1 MAASQPVQSSIVPR
15 HQPSVDLITT
25 QTTQDK
31 GFSLGELWNLI
42 LRRRFWFGITFGLV
56 MAGMGILSLRDWFF
70 YPIYQST
77 FRLLV
82 SDPLEDKERGGTNEL
97 DQLAR
102 FNTSVNTPNLIQVLG
117 SPMILE
123 PIARRLGI
131 SEEDLNTSVDVSPTR
146 DADVINITLRWGN
159 PNQGKIL
166 IEALAKEYLDYSLRQ
181 RQEKLK
187 QGLRFLDEQAPGLQQ
202 RVSELQQQL
211 AVFRRANTMLSPD
224 EQSRQLELDRG
235 SLARELRSLKQ
246 TEAQLLGMKMLVE
259 SGQLVSPFIEGAAP
273 IIESVDQ
280 ARNNIANNIQGA
292 FTPLLNELVNIEGQ
306 LATAQSTFKTDSPL
320 VQSLI
325 ARRNRIRPLLQKRE
339 QDAITSSLQ
348 VNLSQQ
354 VKVGEQIQDLGKVFN
369 KNPAL
374 IKQYEALQ
382 QRLEI
387 ARENLGSYLESR
399 EQFRLEVAQRTAP
412 WQMLSPPSFDA
423 FPVEPDLKRNLLLS
437 LFLASAAGVGVAFLR
452 DRADY
457 VFHSQSEVESQLSL
471 PVLATIP
478 YLPFST
484 EETIQQCVKDL
495 GSEGVNELDSER
507 VNDLLDSE
515 QRFAL
520 RESLRNFYHSLK
532 VLRAGKSLRI
542 IAITSSAANEG
553 KSTTTALLG
562 GSLANLGMKVLLVD
576 GDLRRARL
584 HRRFG
589 LDNSRGFTELFGEQ
603 PPSVDDLY
611 QWTTPNLAVLTSGP
625 MVPDPARLLSST
637 RCSEVINEIKKTPF
651 DLVIFDT
658 PPALELVDALLITEH
673 LDGLIMLVSIG
684 KVRRD
689 LPVQLIRKIN
699 SLEIDMLGLVCN
711 HRVFYNMGSSYEYG
725 YGYGYGSH
733 YGDDDD

>member
-1 MAASQPVQSSIVPR
+1 MATSQPFQSSIVPQ

-25 QTTQDK
+25 QTIQDK

-42 LRRRFWFGITFGLV
+42 LRRKFWFGITFGLV
-56 MAGMGILSLRDWFF
+56 MAVMGILSLRDWFF

-82 SDPLEDKERGGTNEL
+82 SDPLEDKERSGSNEL

-102 FNTSVNTPNLIQVLG
+102 FNTSVNTPNLIEVLG

-131 SEEDLNTSVDVSPTR
+131 SERDLNTSVDVSPTR

-187 QGLRFLDEQAPGLQQ
+187 QGLKFLDEQAPGLQQ

-412 WQMLSPPSFDA
+412 WQMLSPPSFEV

-520 RESLRNFYHSLK
+520 RESLRNFYQSLK
-532 VLRAGKSLRI
+532 VLRAGKSLRM
-542 IAITSSAANEG
+542 IAITSSVASEG

-562 GSLANLGMKVLLVD
+562 GSLANLGMKVLLID
-576 GDLRRARL
+576 GDLRRPRL
-584 HRRFG
+584 HRQFG
-589 LDNSRGFTELFGEQ
+589 LDNSLGFSELFGEQ
-603 PPSVDDLY
+603 PPSVDDIY

-637 RCSEVINEIKKTPF
+637 RCADVINEIKKTPF

-689 LPVQLIRKIN
+689 LPIQLIRKIN

-725 YGYGYGSH
+725 YGYGYGSR

>member
-1 MAASQPVQSSIVPR
+1 MAASQPVQSSIVSQ

-25 QTTQDK
+25 QTIQDK
-31 GFSLGELWNLI
+31 GFSLGELWKLI

-56 MAGMGILSLRDWFF
+56 MAVMGILSLRDWFF

-131 SEEDLNTSVDVSPTR
+131 SERDLNTSVDVSPTR
-146 DADVINITLRWGN
+146 DSDVINITLRWGN

-187 QGLRFLDEQAPGLQQ
+187 QGLKFLDEQAPGLQQ

-235 SLARELRSLKQ
+235 SLARQLRSLKQ

-280 ARNNIANNIQGA
+280 VRNNIANNIQGA

-306 LATAQSTFKTDSPL
+306 LATAKSTFKTDSPL

-412 WQMLSPPSFDA
+412 WQMLSPPSFSA

-484 EETIQQCVKDL
+484 EETIQQCIKDL

-542 IAITSSAANEG
+542 IAISSSAANEG

-637 RCSEVINEIKKTPF
+637 RCAEVINEIKKTPF

-673 LDGLIMLVSIG
+673 LDGLIILVSIG

-689 LPVQLIRKIN
+689 LPIQLIRKIN

-725 YGYGYGSH
+725 YGYGYGSR

>member
-1 MAASQPVQSSIVPR
+1 
-15 HQPSVDLITT
+15 
-25 QTTQDK
+25 
-31 GFSLGELWNLI
+31 
-42 LRRRFWFGITFGLV
+42 
-56 MAGMGILSLRDWFF
+56 
-70 YPIYQST
+70 
-77 FRLLV
+77 
-82 SDPLEDKERGGTNEL
+82 
-97 DQLAR
+97 
-102 FNTSVNTPNLIQVLG
+102 
-117 SPMILE
+117 
-123 PIARRLGI
+123 
-131 SEEDLNTSVDVSPTR
+131 
-146 DADVINITLRWGN
+146 
-159 PNQGKIL
+159 
-166 IEALAKEYLDYSLRQ
+166 
-181 RQEKLK
+181 
-187 QGLRFLDEQAPGLQQ
+187 
-202 RVSELQQQL
+202 
-211 AVFRRANTMLSPD
+211 
-224 EQSRQLELDRG
+224 
-235 SLARELRSLKQ
+235 
-246 TEAQLLGMKMLVE
+246 
-259 SGQLVSPFIEGAAP
+259 
-273 IIESVDQ
+273 
-280 ARNNIANNIQGA
+280 
-292 FTPLLNELVNIEGQ
+292 
-306 LATAQSTFKTDSPL
+306 
-320 VQSLI
+320 
-325 ARRNRIRPLLQKRE
+325 
-339 QDAITSSLQ
+339 

-637 RCSEVINEIKKTPF
+637 RCAEVINEIKKTPF

-689 LPVQLIRKIN
+689 LPIQLIRKIN

-725 YGYGYGSH
+725 YGYGYGSR